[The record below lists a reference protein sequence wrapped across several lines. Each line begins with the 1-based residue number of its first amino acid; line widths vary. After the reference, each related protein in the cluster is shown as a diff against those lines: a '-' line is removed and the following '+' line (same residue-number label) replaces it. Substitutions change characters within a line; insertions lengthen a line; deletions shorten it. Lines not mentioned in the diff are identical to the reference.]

1 MNDALIAMG
10 ANPHLLNTIA
20 QRYAFFGGP
29 PLTRG
34 EVAQSNSS
42 IVVDPTTSPPA
53 HQTGTLSGHARMR
66 PDGFFAPAS
75 GATLAGSTDALY
87 DIIFSPSQPW
97 PYTAEAGDP
106 DAPAY
111 AAAMKY
117 ITSNLGQD
125 FDQWVPDVRQAYL
138 GAPNYPSWG
147 TAQST
152 LANVQYP
159 GDTTASCVKDQPV
172 APTTDQE
179 EASGEAYTRLQ
190 FCRLKAELSSE
201 FGWLVDTKSFID
213 LIDAAFTRAAGTEAG
228 ELHALGDSIKAAV
241 DPPNTDIVSPV
252 LFMLESI
259 GELADV
265 LEVVDP
271 AVGVFAGFAADS
283 YDLGSGIASNEGVPV
298 DQQISA
304 KVDDLAAEVATNVS
318 DAANSLDSV
327 RAVAISDYGR
337 LQALAKVYRE
347 SENLTVEKHRR
358 PARERGGWLL
368 LLRADG
374 RADRAGRGLRGV
386 PHVHRRRRA
395 AQPRRL
401 PLCLQR
407 RAGRCMGAVR
417 NGLGLLVVAGHHQRR
432 SLLVQFPAGRRA
444 RQDVQGP
451 QPVGLRHREDDV
463 VVGARGS

>member
-1 MNDALIAMG
+1 
-10 ANPHLLNTIA
+10 
-20 QRYAFFGGP
+20 
-29 PLTRG
+29 
-34 EVAQSNSS
+34 
-42 IVVDPTTSPPA
+42 
-53 HQTGTLSGHARMR
+53 
-66 PDGFFAPAS
+66 
-75 GATLAGSTDALY
+75 
-87 DIIFSPSQPW
+87 
-97 PYTAEAGDP
+97 
-106 DAPAY
+106 
-111 AAAMKY
+111 MKY
-117 ITSNLGQD
+117 ITGELIKAPSGDD
-125 FDQWVPDVRQAYL
+125 FAQLVPDDIRLAYL
-138 GAPNYPSWG
+138 GAPDYGELGEG
-147 TAQST
+147 TAQT
-152 LANVQYP
+152 NLEGIHYP

-271 AVGVFAGFAADS
+271 AVGVFAGFAAAS

-347 SENLTVEKHRR
+347 SENLTVEQHRR